1 MNAEEYHQLLSEIVD
16 IDMTINSIADSR
28 RLLAELNQKEE
39 ILIELKESIV
49 KNIRIAES
57 SYLKEKSMI
66 RSKYSMKQKTGITAK
81 IMGSPKNKLI
91 KELKRLESNTK
102 KDIDELIELRLTI
115 EDFLI
120 QFNDIKGPVG
130 RSMRD
135 RFGN

>member
-1 MNAEEYHQLLSEIVD
+1 MNAEEYHRLLSEIVD
-16 IDMTINSIADSR
+16 IDMNTTSIADSR

-57 SYLKEKSMI
+57 SYLKEKSLI

-91 KELKRLESNTK
+91 KELKRLESNSK

-115 EDFLI
+115 EDLLI
-120 QFNDIKGPVG
+120 QFNDITGPVG
-130 RSMRD
+130 KSMRD

>member
-1 MNAEEYHQLLSEIVD
+1 MNAEEYHRLLSEIVD
-16 IDMTINSIADSR
+16 IDMNTTSIADSR

-57 SYLKEKSMI
+57 SYLKEKSLI

-91 KELKRLESNTK
+91 KELKRLESNSK

-115 EDFLI
+115 EDLLI
-120 QFNDIKGPVG
+120 QFNDIKVPVG
-130 RSMRD
+130 KSMRD

>member
-1 MNAEEYHQLLSEIVD
+1 MNAEEYHRLLSEIVD
-16 IDMTINSIADSR
+16 IDMNTTSIADSR

-57 SYLKEKSMI
+57 SYLKEKSLI

-91 KELKRLESNTK
+91 KELKRLESNSK

-115 EDFLI
+115 EDLLI
-120 QFNDIKGPVG
+120 QFNDIKVPVG